1 MTLALSYEYRLR
13 AHANMEGRVRHIED
27 YAWFAARITGWAGAG
42 SFSAWGV
49 TRNFTGLLVVLW
61 WPRVALS
68 GTGWSLLG
76 MLVFELVA
84 LVRHVI
90 VVQDV

>member
-49 TRNFTGLLVVLW
+49 EVKDTGPLVVL
-61 WPRVALS
+61 
-68 GTGWSLLG
+68 
-76 MLVFELVA
+76 
-84 LVRHVI
+84 
-90 VVQDV
+90 